1 MKITIVEDRMI
12 RQEVEYEIDEEKLSE
27 KERKILYELEQNPK
41 LYKFKDK
48 IYEFINKAK
57 TDKTIVETLDD
68 KVNIEDVWYINSD

>member
-1 MKITIVEDRMI
+1 MKITIVEERMI
-12 RQEVEYEIDEEKLSE
+12 RQEVEYEIDDKKLSE
-27 KERKILYELEQNPK
+27 KERKILHELEQNPK

-57 TDKTIVETLDD
+57 TDKTIIETLDD

>member
-1 MKITIVEDRMI
+1 MKITIVEERMV
-12 RQEVEYEIDEEKLSE
+12 RQEVEYEIDDKKLSE
-27 KERKILYELEQNPK
+27 KERKILHELEQNPK

-48 IYEFINKAK
+48 IYKFINKAK

>member
-1 MKITIVEDRMI
+1 MKITIVEERMI
-12 RQEVEYEIDEEKLSE
+12 RQEVEYEIDDKKLSE
-27 KERKILYELEQNPK
+27 KERKILYELEKNPK

>member
-12 RQEVEYEIDEEKLSE
+12 RQEVEYEIDDKKLSE

-48 IYEFINKAK
+48 IYEFINKSK

>member
-1 MKITIVEDRMI
+1 MKITIVEERMV
-12 RQEVEYEIDEEKLSE
+12 RQEVQYEIDDKKLSE

>member
-1 MKITIVEDRMI
+1 MKITIVEERMI
-12 RQEVEYEIDEEKLSE
+12 RQEVEYEIDDKKLSE

-68 KVNIEDVWYINSD
+68 KVNIEDVWYINAD